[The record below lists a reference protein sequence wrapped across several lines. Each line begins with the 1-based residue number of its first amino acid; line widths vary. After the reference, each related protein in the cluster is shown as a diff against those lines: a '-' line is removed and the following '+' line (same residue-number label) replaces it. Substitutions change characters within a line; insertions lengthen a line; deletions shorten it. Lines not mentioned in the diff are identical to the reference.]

1 MNSGKL
7 NFLGFPEHDIYNI
20 TAPFQW
26 MGRVVIAG
34 RVEKREEE
42 LSRIIFFEKSEN
54 QWQPYPNGPSF
65 EGLQD
70 PCVTKID
77 GKILLG
83 GVRFPVQIGE
93 NDKAWQMEFYLQ
105 RGEGSFEKVL
115 SGPPKMKDIRLLQL
129 PDDKILV
136 LTRPQGEKGGRGKIG
151 YCLVDSLE
159 DATYE
164 AIEKAPLFDH
174 CPEDLW
180 VGANEAHYLKNGKIG
195 VLGHIAEFSEDGD
208 RHYYSMVFSID
219 LETGRS
225 TLPEVIAKRSDFPT
239 GEVKRADLRDV
250 IFSGGIQRFADGNA
264 RLFVGLSD
272 AEAGFLDMK
281 DPFLSFEK

>member
-1 MNSGKL
+1 MNSSKL
-7 NFLGFPEHDIYNI
+7 IFSGFSNRDVYNI
-20 TAPFQW
+20 TAPFDW
-26 MGRVVIAG
+26 NEKKIIAG
-34 RVEKREEE
+34 RVEKRRQEFSE
-42 LSRIIFFEKSEN
+42 IVFFQESEGVWN
-54 QWQPYPNGPSF
+54 PLDEIPSF
-65 EGLQD
+65 PGLQD
-70 PCVTKID
+70 PCITRINDKLI
-77 GKILLG
+77 LG
-83 GVRFPVQIGE
+83 GVRFPVSISDSE
-93 NDKAWQMEFYLQ
+93 TSWQMEFFVENED
-105 RGEGSFEKVL
+105 RFEKIFT
-115 SGPPKMKDIRLLQL
+115 GPPKMKDIRFLQL

-225 TLPEVIAKRSDFPT
+225 TLPEVIAKRSDFPA
-239 GEVKRADLRDV
+239 GEAKRADLRDV